1 MLAVERRRGRT
12 LREAE
17 FAAFVDVRRAAYVR
31 TAYLFCGDWH
41 RAEDL
46 VQVALVKL
54 YGAWPRLTR
63 TGGEDAYVR
72 RILVNAHID
81 DWRHR
86 SRRPEAPLAEHHD
99 YARATGSA
107 TEDRDALLRALARL
121 PEGQRKVIVLRFF
134 LDLSVQDTA
143 SDLGVTTG
151 TVKSQSVRGLARL
164 RELLG
169 DELVPSPPDIK
180 EDAR

>member
-1 MLAVERRRGRT
+1 M
-12 LREAE
+12 
-17 FAAFVDVRRAAYVR
+17 
-31 TAYLFCGDWH
+31 
-41 RAEDL
+41 
-46 VQVALVKL
+46 
-54 YGAWPRLTR
+54 
-63 TGGEDAYVR
+63 
-72 RILVNAHID
+72 
-81 DWRHR
+81 
-86 SRRPEAPLAEHHD
+86 
-99 YARATGSA
+99 
-107 TEDRDALLRALARL
+107 
-121 PEGQRKVIVLRFF
+121 LRFF

>member
-1 MLAVERRRGRT
+1 VPTTTWRHRTPFSWCDVDPDTQSGGPGRGDG
-12 LREAE
+12 ACS
-17 FAAFVDVRRAAYVR
+17 R
-31 TAYLFCGDWH
+31 TAPWAD
-41 RAEDL
+41 A
-46 VQVALVKL
+46 Q
-54 YGAWPRLTR
+54 
-63 TGGEDAYVR
+63 GGRVR

-107 TEDRDALLRALARL
+107 TEDRDALLRALAGL